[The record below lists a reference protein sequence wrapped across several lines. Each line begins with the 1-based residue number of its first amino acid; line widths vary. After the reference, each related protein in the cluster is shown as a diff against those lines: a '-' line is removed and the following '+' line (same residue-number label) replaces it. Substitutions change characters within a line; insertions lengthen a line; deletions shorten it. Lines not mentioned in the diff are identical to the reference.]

1 MVGWK
6 DIFQEDTET
15 IDIKSKVARLEQEY
29 RKWDRI
35 LTILIFIGFGLIVFS
50 AASSSVLQNILL
62 GSGIIVAVSALVN
75 IGVLKIWVHI
85 KLSTYQLLFELRKAR

>member
-1 MVGWK
+1 MTRWK
-6 DIFQEDTET
+6 DLFQEDTEL
-15 IDIKSKVARLEQEY
+15 IDIKGKVDELEQEY
-29 RKWDRI
+29 KKWDWI

-50 AASSSVLQNILL
+50 ALSSRTLQNILL

-75 IGVLKIWVHI
+75 IGVLKIWMHI